1 MIKQI
6 ILTILCFIS
15 VNSFGKE
22 FLLHTDYNCPYFCN
36 EKKMQKKGY
45 ILEVLN
51 LFFDKKGIKL
61 KVKYLPYQRIIPELN
76 ISNKNISVLPLIDI
90 NNHSKL
96 KTFKTSIGIN
106 FSAIALKSTDQFS
119 YIGIEDLK
127 GKTIALKPGGL
138 EAQQVT
144 NKLKLLNS
152 GINRTI
158 SITGSDSSQ
167 RMLKMLSLGR
177 ADIAVS
183 DYNSLRFIVGT
194 HKIDNVIIKPV
205 AITRFTPMFI
215 TFQKMPI
222 QFKKLDKD
230 FTQFIKDLRASG
242 QLQKI
247 LDKYNIEDWKK
258 FVVR

>member
-1 MIKQI
+1 MIKLA

-15 VNSFGKE
+15 INSFGKE

-45 ILEVLN
+45 ILEILN
-51 LFFDKKGIKL
+51 LFFYKKDIKL
-61 KVKYLPYQRIIPELN
+61 NVKYLPYQRIIPELKL
-76 ISNKNISVLPLIDI
+76 SNQNISVLPLIDI
-90 NNHSKL
+90 NNNSKL

-106 FSAIALKSTDQFS
+106 FSAIALKSTDKYT
-119 YIGIEDLK
+119 YISIDDLK

-138 EAQQVT
+138 EAKQVT
-144 NKLKLLNS
+144 NKLMVLNS

-158 SITGSDSSQ
+158 SITGPDSGQ
-167 RMLKMLSLGR
+167 RMLKMLNLGR

-183 DYNSLRFIVGT
+183 DYNSLQFTVGT
-194 HKIDNVIIKPV
+194 YKIDNVHIKPV
-205 AITRFTPMFI
+205 ALTRFTPMFI
-215 TFQKMPI
+215 TFQKMPL
-222 QFKKLDKD
+222 QFKQLDKD
-230 FTQFIKDLRASG
+230 FTHFIKDLRASG
-242 QLQKI
+242 RLQKI